1 MSSPEFSSNLYSMV
15 PPAEI
20 NGPRTYEE
28 ALVMRF
34 GGEPDEWTHEAEIL
48 QRQFDERLASGEPIG
63 MLSSEP
69 LAEGIFSGFHE
80 LQILRL
86 EEQEPAGGSI
96 KIRKVYLTSDQ
107 ARSGAFQI
115 PKTGIFAL
123 DAPLQD

>member
-20 NGPRTYEE
+20 DGPGTYEE
-28 ALVMRF
+28 ALAMRY
-34 GGEPDEWTHEAEIL
+34 GGEPNEWAYEAEML

-63 MLSSEP
+63 MLSSKP

-80 LQILRL
+80 LQILKL
-86 EEQEPAGGSI
+86 EEQQPSGGSI
-96 KIRKVYLTSDQ
+96 KIRKVYLTPDQ

-115 PKTGIFAL
+115 PRTGIFAL